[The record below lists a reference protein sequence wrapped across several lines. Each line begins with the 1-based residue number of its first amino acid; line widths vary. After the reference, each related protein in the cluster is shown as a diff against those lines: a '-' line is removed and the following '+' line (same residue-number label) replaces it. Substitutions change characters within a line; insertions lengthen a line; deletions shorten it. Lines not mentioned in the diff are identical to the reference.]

1 MNRLITPEFF
11 HQEPQALAI
20 ALLGKV
26 LRRKVQWQGKTL
38 WLSARIIETE
48 AYYRDEKAS
57 HSSLGYTAKRKAMFM
72 TPGTIYMYYARG
84 SDSLNFSAQGEGN
97 AVLVKAAYPH
107 FDSISGKRQL
117 EVMRALNPGNS
128 ISKTNGSDNKA
139 PRAIDRLC
147 NGQTLLCK
155 SLDLKVV
162 DWDQQTLDKRR
173 FYLGESGYQI
183 ARYIQCPRLG
193 IPVGRDENLWYR
205 FIDFDAAHLATSNPL
220 TKRKWNEGVNYRVCH
235 SV

>member
-117 EVMRALNPGNS
+117 EVMRALNPINS
-128 ISKTNGSDNKA
+128 ISKTTGS
-139 PRAIDRLC
+139 
-147 NGQTLLCK
+147 
-155 SLDLKVV
+155 
-162 DWDQQTLDKRR
+162 
-173 FYLGESGYQI
+173 
-183 ARYIQCPRLG
+183 
-193 IPVGRDENLWYR
+193 
-205 FIDFDAAHLATSNPL
+205 
-220 TKRKWNEGVNYRVCH
+220 
-235 SV
+235 

>member
-128 ISKTNGSDNKA
+128 ISKTTGSENKTA
-139 PRAIDRLC
+139 RAIDRLC

-220 TKRKWNEGVNYRVCH
+220 KKRKWNEGVNYRVCH

>member
-84 SDSLNFSAQGEGN
+84 SDSLNFSAQGAGN

-128 ISKTNGSDNKA
+128 ISKTTGSENKA

-162 DWDQQTLDKRR
+162 DWDQQTLDEHR

-205 FIDFDAAHLATSNPL
+205 FIDFDAAHQATSNPL
-220 TKRKWNEGVNYRVCH
+220 TKRKWREGVNYRVCH

>member
-11 HQEPQALAI
+11 HQAPQALAI
-20 ALLGKV
+20 ALLGKI
-26 LRRKVQWQGKTL
+26 LRRKVRWQGKNF

-72 TPGTIYMYYARG
+72 APGTIYMHYARG
-84 SDSLNFSAQGEGN
+84 GDSLNFSALGEGN
-97 AVLVKAAYPH
+97 AVLVKAAFPH
-107 FDSISGKRQL
+107 FDSISGRRQL
-117 EVMRALNPGNS
+117 EVMRALNPRNS
-128 ISKTNGSDNKA
+128 ISGTTRLAKKT

-173 FYLGESGYQI
+173 FYLAESGCQI
-183 ARYIQCPRLG
+183 TRYIQCPRLG

-205 FIDFDAAHLATSNPL
+205 FIDFDAAHHATSNPL
-220 TKRKWNEGVNYRVCH
+220 TKRKWREGVNYRVCD
-235 SV
+235 SF